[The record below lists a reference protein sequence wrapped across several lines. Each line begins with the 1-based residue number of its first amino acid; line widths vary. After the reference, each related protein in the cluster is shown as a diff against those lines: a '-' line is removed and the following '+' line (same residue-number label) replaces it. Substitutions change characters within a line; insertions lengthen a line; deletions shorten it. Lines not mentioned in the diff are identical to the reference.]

1 MKIIDSFIFY
11 NELDILF
18 YRLSILDE
26 YVDNFILVE
35 STHTFSGHPKPL
47 FYNENKDRF
56 EKFAHKIIHII
67 VSDFPYKIPYIN
79 YEYNQQWENEYY
91 QRNAI
96 KQGLDTI
103 INELSDTDIL
113 LTSDVDEIPNPTIL
127 MNAISGEL
135 QFNKNTLNRLA
146 LDMYYYNLY
155 YRIGEGNNWHG
166 IKLMTI
172 HSYKEINLSFQQ
184 MRVWEHSY
192 HVPIIPNG
200 GWHLSYFGDSDF
212 IVKKIASYSHQEYN
226 NEDYI
231 DKNTLSEKIKNGIN
245 LLNNSELVYIPIE
258 ENKNLPYKYDI
269 FLKHFYMN
277 VYTLEYL

>member
-1 MKIIDSFIFY
+1 MKIVDSFIFY

-26 YVDNFILVE
+26 YIDNFILVE

-56 EKFAHKIIHII
+56 EKFTHKIIHII
-67 VSDFPYKIPYIN
+67 VSDIPYKIPNIN

-113 LTSDVDEIPNPTIL
+113 LTSDVDEIPNPNIL
-127 MNAISGEL
+127 MHAISGEL

-155 YRIGEGNNWHG
+155 YRIGEGSNWHG

-226 NEDYI
+226 NTDYLE
-231 DKNTLSEKIKNGIN
+231 KNKLEEKIKNGIN

-258 ENKNLPYKYDI
+258 ENKNLPYQYD
-269 FLKHFYMN
+269 LYLTNFY
-277 VYTLEYL
+277 L